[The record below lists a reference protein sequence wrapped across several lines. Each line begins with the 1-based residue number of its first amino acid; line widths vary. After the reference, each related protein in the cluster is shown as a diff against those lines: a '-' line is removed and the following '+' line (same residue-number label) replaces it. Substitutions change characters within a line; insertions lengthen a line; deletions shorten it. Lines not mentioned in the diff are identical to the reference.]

1 MSYLNNTHLLY
12 SSRRP
17 PFVGHVQHPPPSVAH
32 NYQQLKDMNVSLMA
46 ENSKLDGFV
55 ATLSAENRAMKA
67 TIVKLELTT

>member
-1 MSYLNNTHLLY
+1 
-12 SSRRP
+12 
-17 PFVGHVQHPPPSVAH
+17 
-32 NYQQLKDMNVSLMA
+32 MNVSLMA